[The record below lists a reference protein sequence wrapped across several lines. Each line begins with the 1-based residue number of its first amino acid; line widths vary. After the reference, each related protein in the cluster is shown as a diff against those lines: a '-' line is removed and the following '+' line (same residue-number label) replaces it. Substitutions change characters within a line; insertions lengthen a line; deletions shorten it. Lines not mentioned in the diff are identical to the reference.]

1 MVIFSTFTQ
10 RKTVCLITPSF
21 VHLMILSRRHTV
33 MLKTRSFWSA
43 IINNVRPRREDALT
57 GVQSPGHIKRSV
69 NRKSKLNFPMKVIN
83 KHTCAGNW
91 FSSPQ
96 LTFSRDRRFFLL
108 SPSITKGVLHYSS
121 FGCSDCCIW
130 RRELLCSQ
138 QSLIYGRKFFAD
150 WTRHIDIE

>member
-21 VHLMILSRRHTV
+21 VQLMILSRRHTV
-33 MLKTRSFWSA
+33 MRRSMVEKKKTRSFWSA

-57 GVQSPGHIKRSV
+57 GVQSPGHIQRSV

-83 KHTCAGNW
+83 KHTCACNW

-96 LTFSRDRRFFLL
+96 LTFSRDRRFFLW
-108 SPSITKGVLHYSS
+108 SPSITKGS
-121 FGCSDCCIW
+121 FIW

-138 QSLIYGRKFFAD
+138 LSFIYGRKFFAD
-150 WTRHIDIE
+150 WIRHIDIE